1 MEEYMKIGRN
11 ELCPCGSGLKYK
23 KCCLNK
29 EKDEEIDLYQGLV
42 NMHSFGLRNKEHIK
56 KYRKIRKIHSSII
69 DSMVK
74 DIESNKISL
83 DMSTYVKEAEGFVG
97 SKLEFKKENYEN
109 VINYYGIYMFG
120 KEGLASIYLANN
132 RYEDNLKIDILNSM
146 VNAYIG
152 LFKINDID
160 SRNGYVYLEDVVNG
174 KEFRV
179 VDQSLSLN
187 KDAIGRVYIYSRIM
201 EIDDIAYNNCAMPIY
216 IDNKYVSKYI
226 TMCKRKN
233 YHDTTKS
240 IILYYIA
247 CNCLKNMDFRT
258 FEVR

>member
-1 MEEYMKIGRN
+1 MKIGRN

-29 EKDEEIDLYQGLV
+29 DKEAEYDLYQGIV
-42 NMHSFGLRNKEHIK
+42 NLHSFGLRNKEHIK
-56 KYRKIRKIHSSII
+56 KYRKIRKIHSNII
-69 DSMVK
+69 DSMVN
-74 DIESNKISL
+74 DIENNKISL
-83 DMSTYVKEAEGFVG
+83 DISTSLKEAESLIG
-97 SKLEFKKENYEN
+97 SKIDFKKKNYEDRM
-109 VINYYGIYMFG
+109 NYYGIYMFG

-132 RYEDNLKIDILNSM
+132 RYKDDLKIEILNSM
-146 VNAYIG
+146 VNAYTG
-152 LFKINDID
+152 LFKIKDID
-160 SRNGYVYLEDVVNG
+160 PRNGYVYLEDVVNG

-187 KDAIGRVYIYSRIM
+187 KDAIGMVYIYSRIM
-201 EIDDIAYNNCAMPIY
+201 EIDDIAFNNCAMPIY

-233 YHDTTKS
+233 YCDITKS